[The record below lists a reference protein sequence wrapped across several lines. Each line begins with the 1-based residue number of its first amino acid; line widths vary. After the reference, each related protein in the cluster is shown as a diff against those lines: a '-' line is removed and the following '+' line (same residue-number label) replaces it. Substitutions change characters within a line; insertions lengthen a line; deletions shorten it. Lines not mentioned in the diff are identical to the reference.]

1 MNEQRFFSYTERINW
16 SIIPN
21 KQYCELGT
29 DIKLDTDIRAPGIR
43 TETANKLE
51 IWSDIGSN
59 IRRISAE
66 HPTVL
71 EISYPAGYAWYPV
84 PTKVHKFLKCSGKK
98 FSLESIC
105 EQDYTYKNSFE
116 GKGTT
121 SGTFPPHTNL
131 IYWKYRRPFR
141 NNYIYVCE

>member
-1 MNEQRFFSYTERINW
+1 MKGFKVHPWFIHESFASFHFFQTIENINEQRFFGYTERINW
-16 SIIPN
+16 SIIPK

-66 HPTVL
+66 HPTVF

-98 FSLESIC
+98 FS
-105 EQDYTYKNSFE
+105 
-116 GKGTT
+116 
-121 SGTFPPHTNL
+121 PW
-131 IYWKYRRPFR
+131 IYLWTRL
-141 NNYIYVCE
+141 YV